1 MACIS
6 PAYVVAFYAEAAKL
20 ETPMDKAASI
30 KIERKDR
37 DLKKAEEMKYYDDLD
52 AKIRGTKKGFFGG

>member
-1 MACIS
+1 MVCIYV
-6 PAYVVAFYAEAAKL
+6 AYVVAFYAEAAKL

-37 DLKKAEEMKYYDDLD
+37 DLKKAEEMKYYDRKRSH
-52 AKIRGTKKGFFGG
+52 AKRF